1 MTMDPCPVNLELYG
15 APDLKY
21 DFERSAALIALVQ
34 KAIERIDDQVGPRA
48 SAVEDAKTDFGGR
61 YSRLFSAS
69 ARVAKGDASE
79 LRARLEDVVRF
90 LDRLNA
96 AARAENARR
105 KTGRGGRGRVEAR
118 GANEVDATWDKIFG
132 EEPPPPVEPGDPP
145 RFDPQ

>member
-21 DFERSAALIALVQ
+21 DFERSAALIALGQ

-61 YSRLFSAS
+61 YSRLFSGS
-69 ARVAKGDASE
+69 GGGAKGDASG

-105 KTGRGGRGRVEAR
+105 KTAREWRARVEAR
-118 GANEVDATWDKIFG
+118 RAKEGDAPWANIFCA
-132 EEPPPPVEPGDPP
+132 EPSAPAPPG
-145 RFDPQ
+145 